1 MPSLYEIDQEIMSCI
16 DLETGEIVDLDK
28 LSELQMQRE
37 EKLEGVA
44 LWIKNLKADAAAYK
58 AEKDTFAEREKAA
71 KDKAEKL
78 SQWLT
83 EALNGERMTTSRVA
97 VSFRKSEA
105 VEVDEEYVPKKWFT
119 KKITFAPD
127 KIRIKE
133 AIKSGLKIKGC
144 SIVEKQ
150 NIQIK

>member
-1 MPSLYEIDQEIMSCI
+1 MTLYEIDQEIMSCI
-16 DLETGEIVDLDK
+16 DLETGEIIDLDK

-58 AEKDTFAEREKAA
+58 AEKDAFAEREKAA

-78 SQWLT
+78 SEWLT
-83 EALNGERMTTSRVA
+83 EALKGEKMSTDKVA
-97 VSFRKSEA
+97 ISFRKSEV
-105 VEVDEEYVPKKWFT
+105 VEVDEESVPKKWLT

-144 SIVEKQ
+144 SISEKQ

>member
-58 AEKDTFAEREKAA
+58 AEKDAFAEREKAA

-78 SQWLT
+78 SQWLAG
-83 EALNGERMTTSRVA
+83 ALNGEKMTTNRVA

-105 VEVDEEYVPKKWFT
+105 VEVDEESVPKKWFT

-133 AIKSGLKIKGC
+133 AIKSGHKIKGC

>member
-37 EKLEGVA
+37 EKLESVA

-58 AEKDTFAEREKAA
+58 AEKDAFAERENAA

-78 SQWLT
+78 SEWLT
-83 EALNGERMTTSRVA
+83 EALKGEKMSTSKVA
-97 VSFRKSEA
+97 ISFRKSES
-105 VEVDEEYVPKKWFT
+105 VEVDEESVPRKWLT

-127 KIRIKE
+127 KIRIKK

-144 SIVEKQ
+144 SIVERQ